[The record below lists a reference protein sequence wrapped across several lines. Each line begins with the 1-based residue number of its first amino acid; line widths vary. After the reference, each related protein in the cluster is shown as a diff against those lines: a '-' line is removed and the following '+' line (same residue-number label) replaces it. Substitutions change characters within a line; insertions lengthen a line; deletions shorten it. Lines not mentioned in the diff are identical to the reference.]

1 MNLLLKQRFL
11 NMQSK
16 KNSKKTACVAKWG
29 RVCPAGS
36 CDKKRVLGFFVMDG
50 KKRTFRELRFIILLT
65 LLSGQQTTNQI
76 SIRTSINWRTVESH
90 LTFLVGKGLVNEV
103 FKSEYVRIF
112 KLTEQGENHANSLLE
127 QEKKTGE
134 EKIGKKEQ
142 EVVTL

>member
-1 MNLLLKQRFL
+1 
-11 NMQSK
+11 
-16 KNSKKTACVAKWG
+16 
-29 RVCPAGS
+29 
-36 CDKKRVLGFFVMDG
+36 MDG

-76 SIRTSINWRTVESH
+76 SIKTSINWRTVESH

-112 KLTEQGENHANSLLE
+112 KLTEQGEKHASILME

-134 EKIGKKEQ
+134 EKIGKKEH

>member
-1 MNLLLKQRFL
+1 MEPPTKTKIFKHAKQ
-11 NMQSK
+11 
-16 KNSKKTACVAKWG
+16 KNSKKTDYLAIEGW
-29 RVCPAGS
+29 VCPAGS
-36 CDKKRVLGFFVMDG
+36 CDKKRVLGFFAMDG

-112 KLTEQGENHANSLLE
+112 KLTDQGEKHAGSLME
-127 QEKKTGE
+127 REKKTGE

-142 EVVTL
+142 EVMTL